1 VTVTPSKTTYAAS
14 QPRQA
19 TFVAYINGIEVP
31 AKSASIRYGVW
42 QMPEMQLEMVADPI
56 LVRLGSEDRVQ
67 VAVFYL
73 DDCDVDPSVQPEFRL
88 FGEGEITGWGYR
100 NTASGRSIVFTVVNQ
115 IAVFTQLFVQF
126 MTTLDDMIA
135 HSTHPGDVSGFANAS
150 SQLVYP
156 FALFNQGLIPGAGA
170 SAPTR
175 ITRPFDYLFNA
186 VRGMMASNIP
196 NESRT
201 VPAAN
206 FFTRW
211 ARLNNF
217 HNRFAASPFFD
228 EVTDNTN
235 IFPILKALQNV
246 SAVDVIVKDLLP
258 NLQNAGSIW
267 DMVQLVYSTMLMEV
281 AMIPGMPL
289 VTVDLVSNLVQT
301 TDFAEHKLIY
311 DPARVGN
318 PAWIPA
324 LAYESRKKKPKRLQ
338 NYFPKPQM
346 LFSVPPA
353 CNVLF
358 PSQILSIAYDENF
371 ATQPTRLYF
380 NDEVLTTVLKIP
392 KTGVGQA
399 IPNAL
404 SIAWPLEADALAQA
418 RDTKNPSFNG
428 KNFLLYPEEF
438 FKGPVMDRRTIP
450 PWLFFLKQSENKAIA
465 GTAPIPQR
473 VSDSPSNVSQTP
485 PPARTGTTT
494 PPKPKAPAP
503 PGTMVTQSHNG
514 RVNDEGVRVYL
525 DKTEALRTKVENAC
539 RGTRVPSEFALT
551 WINMESGGDRWST
564 DGDQAKGY
572 FQLLPEE
579 CARLRTKSFPNGVKP
594 SDLVNTPNLETA
606 TDTAILCGVEYIM
619 SKRAIADQLAKNVGL
634 AWTEADMW
642 RLTKFR
648 GHNLPAY
655 AAAVLPQVKAS
666 LGHAPVNWEEFYNE
680 AIKTATSLQLR
691 AINNATA
698 TGVLP
703 GASGTMVSAS
713 DPTPF
718 TAGAVRSAPAAPP
731 NAATTRT
738 DPPATAPAVPQIDAA
753 TTAAIN
759 ANALDVYHL
768 YAKFEYFRE
777 RYAKRNGSATIV
789 WNPYVVPGFPG
800 VLFDNRASRVDLLI
814 YITTVQHRMSNDGQR
829 GTTLSYLYGRQFQ
842 EMFKV
847 MADEFALNDAVARGS
862 APEEPIRDVSK
873 ITQSFIQAETYYQRL
888 FYGAQPLFGKD
899 AAFDFRKI
907 VGMAP
912 EVAGGA
918 PELIFVDG
926 PDVATQDTSVAAA
939 QTIKDLT
946 TLRDQTSAAVLDIQ
960 SRIAAAQAT
969 LAALKPVDDPSATD
983 IYSIVVNSE
992 RTSTQATLT
1001 ALQQQLP
1008 PLQAKLSSL
1017 TQRINAALSTLQGA
1031 ESGSSFTRVEHNL
1044 DQAAIRP
1051 LVPLPT
1057 SEGFFESRDAAMRYN
1072 WRPICTLD
1080 EYVVFFDSAAE
1091 GAIPAFGA
1099 PRSVGAR
1106 FYERIRTFIPPEI
1119 GEDGQPVPPPPG
1131 IDGLSATTSVV
1142 GLNSTNFPQTR
1153 SNWDDMLI
1161 AYRNNVI
1168 NVKAPRT

>member
-1 VTVTPSKTTYAAS
+1 MTAPSKSTYAAS

-19 TFVAYINGIEVP
+19 VFVAYINGIEVP
-31 AKSASIRYGVW
+31 AKSATIRYGVW

-67 VAVFYL
+67 VQVFYL

-135 HSTHPGDVSGFANAS
+135 HSTHPGDVSGFHNAS

-156 FALFNQGLIPGAGA
+156 YALFNQGLLPAQGS

-175 ITRPFDYLFNA
+175 ITRPFDYLYNA
-186 VRGMMASNIP
+186 VRGMMASNVP
-196 NESRT
+196 EQSRT

-228 EVTDNTN
+228 EVTDNAN
-235 IFPILKALQNV
+235 IFPILKALQTV

-267 DMVQLVYSTMLMEV
+267 DMIQLVYSTMLMEV

-289 VTVDLVSNLVQT
+289 VTVDLASSLVQP
-301 TDFAEHKLIY
+301 TDFAEHRLIF

-318 PAWIPA
+318 QAWIPA
-324 LAYESRKKKPKRLQ
+324 LSPDSRKKKPKRMQ

-358 PSQILSIAYDENF
+358 PSQVLSIAYEENY

-404 SIAWPLEADALAQA
+404 SIAWPLQADALAQA
-418 RDTKNPSFNG
+418 RDTKNPKFNG

-450 PWLFFLKQSENKAIA
+450 PWLFFLKQSENKAQA
-465 GTAPIPQR
+465 GTTPTPQR
-473 VSDSPSNVSQTP
+473 VSDNPSSQNQAP
-485 PPARTGTTT
+485 PPPRTNNVP
-494 PPKPKAPAP
+494 PPKPQQPTPA
-503 PGTMVTQSHNG
+503 GTMVTQSHNG
-514 RVNDEGVRVYL
+514 RVGPDGVRVYL
-525 DKTEALRTKVENAC
+525 AETEALRTKVENAC
-539 RGTRVPSEFALT
+539 RGTRVPSEFALC
-551 WINMESGGDRWST
+551 WINMESGGNRWST

-579 CARLRTKSFPNGVKP
+579 CARLRTKSFPKGVKP
-594 SDLVNTPNLETA
+594 SDIVNTPNLEVA
-606 TDTAILCGVEYIM
+606 TDTAILCGVEYIL
-619 SKRAIADQLAKNVGL
+619 SKRTIADQLAASVGL
-634 AWTEADMW
+634 SWSEADMW

-655 AAAVLPQVKAS
+655 AAQILPQVKTA
-666 LGHAPVNWEEFYNE
+666 LGHAPVSWEEFYNE
-680 AIKTATSLQLR
+680 AIKTATSLQKR
-691 AINNATA
+691 ALNNATA
-698 TGVLP
+698 TGVLL
-703 GASGTMVSAS
+703 GASGTMTSAS
-713 DPTPF
+713 DPVPF
-718 TAGAVRSAPAAPP
+718 TAGAARQAPSAPA
-731 NAATTRT
+731 NVATTRT
-738 DPPATAPAVPQIDAA
+738 DPPAPTPTAPQIDPSTIAA
-753 TTAAIN
+753 VN
-759 ANALDVYHL
+759 AVAQDVYHL

-800 VLFDNRASRVDLLI
+800 VLFDQRASRVDLI
-814 YITTVQHRMSNDGQR
+814 VYITTVQHRMSNEGQR
-829 GTTLSYLYGRQFQ
+829 GTTLSFLYGRQFQ
-842 EMFKV
+842 EMFKL
-847 MADEFALNDAVARGS
+847 MSDEFALSDAVARGS

-873 ITQSFIQAETYYQRL
+873 ISQSFIQAESYYRRL
-888 FYGAQPLFGKD
+888 FYGAQQLFGKD

-912 EVAGGA
+912 LVPGA
-918 PELIFVDG
+918 APDLIFVDG
-926 PDVATQDTSVAAA
+926 PDVASQDAGVTAA

-946 TLRDQTSAAVLDIQ
+946 PLRDAASATLLDIQ
-960 SRIAAAQAT
+960 SRLSTALRGLQTHKVEDVPEPFNIFSTVAENDILDKQAEVT
-969 LAALKPVDDPSATD
+969 ALLKQQ
-983 IYSIVVNSE
+983 SE
-992 RTSTQATLT
+992 KQAEVASLT
-1001 ALQQQLP
+1001 A
-1008 PLQAKLSSL
+1008 
-1017 TQRINAALSTLQGA
+1017 RINAALSTLQGV
-1031 ESGSSFTRVEHNL
+1031 ESATSFTRVEHNL
-1044 DQAAIRP
+1044 DEAATRP
-1051 LVPLPT
+1051 LVPLPAA
-1057 SEGFFESRDAAMRYN
+1057 EQFFESRDAAMRYN

-1080 EYVVFFDSAAE
+1080 EYVVFYDSAAE
-1091 GAIPAFGA
+1091 GSIPPFGH

-1106 FYERIRTFIPPEI
+1106 FFERIRTLTPPTL
-1119 GEDGQPVPPPPG
+1119 GEDGQPLPPPPG
-1131 IDGLSATTSVV
+1131 ADGLGTTTSVP
-1142 GLNSTNFPQTR
+1142 GLTSENFPQTR
-1153 SNWDDMLI
+1153 SNWDDVLI